1 MNRLTW
7 AVAMALGLISM
18 PALAADD
25 QGFYAGAGAGQLSV
39 DFSGDIDG
47 TSFSFDDGDTAFRIF
62 GGWQFNENFGLEA
75 GYVDGG
81 SASETFNIEGTDVD
95 VDIDVTG
102 IDLMLRG
109 VLPVGESFFAFAQA
123 GVIFWDAD
131 FKASALGVSESDS
144 DSGEDLIYGAGIGF
158 NFSENAG
165 VRAEYMMYDISD
177 TDVDS
182 ILASI
187 FWKFN

>member
-1 MNRLTW
+1 MSKVTW

-18 PALAADD
+18 PALAADG
-25 QGFYAGAGAGQLSV
+25 QGFYAGAGVGQLGV
-39 DFSGDIDG
+39 DFSGDID
-47 TSFSFDDGDTAFRIF
+47 TSPISFDDSDTAFRIF
-62 GGWQFNENFGLEA
+62 GGWQFNDNFGLEA

-81 SASETFNIEGTDVD
+81 TASETLVIEGTDVD
-95 VDIDVTG
+95 FDIDVTG

-144 DSGEDLIYGAGIGF
+144 DSGEDLVYGAGIGF
-158 NFSENAG
+158 NLGDNAG
-165 VRAEYMMYDISD
+165 VRVEYMIYDISEA
-177 TDVDS
+177 DVDS